1 MNYMELMYTYMYTF
15 SLYLYTVICYMYDGP
30 SVHHIYFHAFDDCI
44 TIDKTTGT

>member
-1 MNYMELMYTYMYTF
+1 MNYMELMYTYM
-15 SLYLYTVICYMYDGP
+15 LYILFVPIYRYMYDGP